1 MLEEKSAEKETTP
14 PDGPLARSSHSS
26 HVVLVPP
33 SMIDDFDEFAGAGTS
48 DRRED
53 NVVPFLA
60 VLQKGSPQVNERDPG
75 YVRGAKSGMLLN
87 TATLKLYPAEE
98 EGEGPLALQA
108 YMETCEVEWVPRAAG
123 GGFVARHELDDPIVR
138 TAVEAPNPQ
147 DPSGKRK
154 LRMLPNGHQLVTTAY
169 HYLVLVD
176 TLESVV
182 VALTSTGLQTHR
194 KWNTMLR
201 NKRVRNR
208 AGQLVI
214 APSFATLV
222 RLRTFWQKNDAG
234 DWHSLAVDDVG
245 YVTGAHA
252 DAYEEAKRF
261 HKLAREGVLRAA
273 MPQAEPEDIGQTI
286 NGQSV
291 ADDADDSPL

>member
-1 MLEEKSAEKETTP
+1 MLEEKSAAAEPDQNALVESPRTITLAP
-14 PDGPLARSSHSS
+14 PT
-26 HVVLVPP
+26 
-33 SMIDDFDEFAGAGTS
+33 MIDDFEEFAGAGTS
-48 DRRED
+48 DRKED
-53 NVVPFLA
+53 NIVPFLA
-60 VLQKGSPQVNERDPG
+60 VLQKNSPQVNPRDPSH
-75 YVRGAKSGMLLN
+75 VRGAEAGMLFN
-87 TATLKLYPAEE
+87 TATLKLYPAEQ

-108 YMETCEVEWVPRAAG
+108 YMETCEVEWVPRGQG
-123 GGFVARHELDDPIVR
+123 GGFVGRHELEDSIVATVR
-138 TAVEAPNPQ
+138 EVPNPQ
-147 DPSGKRK
+147 DPTGKRK
-154 LRMLPNGHQLVTTAY
+154 IRMLPNGHQLVTTAY

-182 VALTSTGLQTHR
+182 VALTSTGMQTHR

-208 AGQLVI
+208 AGQLII

-234 DWHSLAVDDVG
+234 DWHSLAVDDLG
-245 YVTGAHA
+245 WVTDQQK

-261 HKLAREGVLRAA
+261 HQLARDGVMRAA
-273 MPQAEPEDIGQTI
+273 APAAEPEESGPTI
-286 NGQSV
+286 NGSSV